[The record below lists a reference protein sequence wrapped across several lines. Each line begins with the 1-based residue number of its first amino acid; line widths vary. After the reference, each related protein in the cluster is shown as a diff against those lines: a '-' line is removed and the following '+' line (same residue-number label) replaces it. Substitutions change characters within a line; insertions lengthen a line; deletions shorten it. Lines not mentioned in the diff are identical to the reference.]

1 MPASSI
7 YPSFPVI
14 YSAIMA
20 WKTLSMLACA
30 YLALASPIAAP
41 ANPQPTT
48 SALGAVIRAI
58 PSTRETY
65 TKDGLANEFKGLY
78 WDYAFLKDKDNRQ
91 ECTPDMLNIL
101 VPALRKTKEFTTFL
115 TDPKRKDYNSDG
127 AWHTFYI
134 RPNPHGKTIVTQDW
148 KFNDNNKAAFKAIND
163 NVKLAATYPYSGGG
177 SRSKAQRA
185 SIRCKEDFP
194 EKDKRCAKN
203 ARLPAYTTQ
212 PDGTQDNTWI
222 TLCPKFFA
230 KGDGEIPNLA
240 DLTTHKKKSSEL
252 YALRSR
258 EHIM

>member
-1 MPASSI
+1 
-7 YPSFPVI
+7 
-14 YSAIMA
+14 MA

-30 YLALASPIAAP
+30 HLALASPIAAP

-78 WDYAFLKDKDNRQ
+78 WDYAFLKDKDNHQ

-194 EKDKRCAKN
+194 DKDKRCAKN